1 MRIPRSLDFLIQSP
15 LRRAD
20 IQPGLYHY
28 VREVEGAATRFH
40 LRVDATGNGLL
51 LANAAASAR
60 LAASGVI
67 IAKGLLDGG
76 DPAAVARR
84 ARACFRRVSADQIA
98 SDVAAVQQL
107 IGKLA
112 SPAGDYPIINLAD
125 PAFSPKAA
133 PLDRPISADVPLCPP
148 LWMMPLLDRL
158 WNLGI
163 PHVTFAVGNE
173 PDHGALVR
181 AIERAEDLGLI
192 TGARGRGTDLCR
204 GTRISELA
212 RAGLDHLD
220 ICCLSVVD
228 DVHNNLAGDGDRQQ
242 VLQAFIAA
250 RKHGLCAVAQVAL
263 VRPTLPTIHETLEAL
278 AGRGVRDVGLF
289 AIATTDE
296 AEAEAGALRAE
307 ELTPVARLV
316 EETAERLGVRL
327 LWYPTLRFARGRPLG
342 QQACGGPRCSGDTAI
357 RVEPDG
363 SVIPPRGP
371 YVSAG
376 NLLIDDWETIE
387 RSEVFQN
394 YRRRIESDTHCD
406 QCPGLAICA
415 ADCPRNPAG
424 WAEGE

>member
-1 MRIPRSLDFLIQSP
+1 
-15 LRRAD
+15 
-20 IQPGLYHY
+20 
-28 VREVEGAATRFH
+28 
-40 LRVDATGNGLL
+40 
-51 LANAAASAR
+51 
-60 LAASGVI
+60 
-67 IAKGLLDGG
+67 
-76 DPAAVARR
+76 
-84 ARACFRRVSADQIA
+84 
-98 SDVAAVQQL
+98 
-107 IGKLA
+107 
-112 SPAGDYPIINLAD
+112 
-125 PAFSPKAA
+125 
-133 PLDRPISADVPLCPP
+133 
-148 LWMMPLLDRL
+148 
-158 WNLGI
+158 
-163 PHVTFAVGNE
+163 
-173 PDHGALVR
+173 
-181 AIERAEDLGLI
+181 
-192 TGARGRGTDLCR
+192 
-204 GTRISELA
+204 LA

-228 DVHNNLAGDGDRQQ
+228 EVHNGLAGDGDRQQ

-263 VRPTLPTIHETLEAL
+263 VRPTLATIHETLDAL

-296 AEAEAGALRAE
+296 AEAAAGALRAE
-307 ELTPVARLV
+307 ELPPVARLV

-327 LWYPTLRFARGRPLG
+327 LWYPTLRFVRGRPLG

-394 YRRRIESDTHCD
+394 YRRRVESDTHCD

-424 WAEGE
+424 WAEGGRNRGVS